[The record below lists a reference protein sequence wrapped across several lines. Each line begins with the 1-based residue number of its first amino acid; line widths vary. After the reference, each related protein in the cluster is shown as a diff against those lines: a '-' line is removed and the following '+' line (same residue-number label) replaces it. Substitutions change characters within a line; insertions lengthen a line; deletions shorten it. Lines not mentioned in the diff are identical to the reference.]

1 MKKVI
6 LSLLAV
12 AVLVAGIVW
21 KLKSNKANNEAR
33 TEMVKDNPSVG
44 VPVLTAQATS
54 VAATTGF
61 AANGNFKAVKQ
72 IDFSAESAGRI
83 VELMV
88 KEGSAVRQGQVLARI
103 DNQVASADLLTA
115 RAAVS
120 QAERDLERFET
131 AFASG
136 GVTQK
141 QVDDARLQV
150 RNAQSRLAQASKN
163 SQNTLLRAP
172 INGVINA
179 KYVEL
184 GTYLAPGTKL
194 FEIVDISRL
203 KLVASVPE
211 AQVVQLKIGQKVPVS
226 TNVYPELK
234 YEGTISFIA
243 AKGDASLNYPVEI
256 EVANISGHE
265 LKAGMYGTASFGLA
279 PQAPQLM
286 IPRTAF
292 YAGLSS
298 NSVFVMENGKAHLKR
313 VVPGSVIGDQVQ
325 IREGLSE
332 GETVITSGQ
341 VNLAE
346 GTVVSVQKK

>member
-6 LSLLAV
+6 ISILAIVVV
-12 AVLVAGIVW
+12 AAGVVW
-21 KLKSNKANNEAR
+21 KLKSNKAHNEAR
-33 TEMVKDNPSVG
+33 SEMVKENPSVG
-44 VPVLTAQATS
+44 VPVLTALAASSAT
-54 VAATTGF
+54 TTGF
-61 AANGNFKAVKQ
+61 AANGNFKAIKQ
-72 IDFSAESAGRI
+72 IDFSAESSGRI

-88 KEGSAVRQGQVLARI
+88 KEGSVVSKGQVLARI

-115 RAAVS
+115 QASVS
-120 QAERDLERFET
+120 QAQRDLERFET

-150 RNAQSRLAQASKN
+150 RNAQSRLAAASKN

-179 KYVEL
+179 KYVEV
-184 GTYLAPGTKL
+184 GGYLAPGTRL

-203 KLVASVPE
+203 KLVVSVPE
-211 AQVVQLKIGQKVPVS
+211 AQVVQLKVGQNVPVS

-234 YEGTISFIA
+234 YNGTISFIA

-265 LKAGMYGTASFGLA
+265 LKAGMFGTAAFDLA
-279 PQAPQLM
+279 PQTPQLM
-286 IPRTAF
+286 IPRAAF
-292 YAGLSS
+292 FDGLSS
-298 NSVFVMENGKAHLKR
+298 NKIFVLENGKAVQR
-313 VVPGSVIGDQVQ
+313 PVVPGAVIGEQVQ
-325 IREGLSE
+325 IREGLKE
-332 GETVITSGQ
+332 GETVIISGQ
-341 VNLAE
+341 INLKD
-346 GTVVSVQKK
+346 GTPVSVQKP